1 MTVRRRLAAVVL
13 VVALTGCAVLPLR
26 YRYDEEPAGPGVWL
40 VRAGDYWPGAA
51 PDLDAFVLYRAAE
64 RTRDAGLRYF
74 VVRES
79 TGDPALHRRFSTTAA
94 AAAPPAPEKYGAEMQ
109 ARLDRLDFLY
119 KTPYSELRR
128 QWRTLEFQMLRDD
141 EIGAHTDV
149 VDGRRVLDELRG
161 FIDRR
166 R

>member
-1 MTVRRRLAAVVL
+1 VRAQRLLAGIAL
-13 VVALTGCAVLPLR
+13 VVALTGCTVPLR
-26 YRYDEEPAGPGVWL
+26 YRYEEEQLGRRVWL

-51 PDLDAFVLYRAAE
+51 ADLDVFVLYRAAE

-74 VVRES
+74 AVREF
-79 TGDPALHRRFSTTAA
+79 TGDRTVHRRFPTSVEPS
-94 AAAPPAPEKYGAEMQ
+94 AAPPVSAKSGAELN
-109 ARLDRLDFLY
+109 ATLDRLDFLY

-128 QWRTLEFQMLRDD
+128 QWRTIKFRMLRDD
-141 EIGAHTDV
+141 EIGEHIDV
-149 VDGRRVLDELRG
+149 VDGRRVLDEFRT